1 MTTWA
6 YDWVILLI
14 DWGGYGGVF
23 LLMLLET
30 VFPPI
35 PSEVVLP
42 IAGMRAANGPLGLP
56 GVIIASTLG
65 TMTGNLIWYIAAR
78 SVGLDRFRLFIE
90 RYGRWLTLDW
100 YEVERVQLLF
110 GRFGAALVFVG
121 RMLPTIR
128 TFISVPAGIV
138 RMGLAGFLIWSTIG
152 TALFAAALAGAGYAA
167 GRQFHRIEEIAAPI
181 SSAIIVSI
189 LLWYVWRQLTWHKR
203 HDVRAGR
210 AQRAARRADARGGTR
225 P

>member
-1 MTTWA
+1 MASWA
-6 YDWVILLI
+6 YDWVVRLI
-14 DWGGYGGVF
+14 DWGGYFGVF

-65 TMTGNLIWYIAAR
+65 TMTGNTIWYLAAR
-78 SVGLDRFRLFIE
+78 SVGLDRFRYFIE
-90 RYGRWLTLDW
+90 RYGRWLTMDW
-100 YEVERVQLLF
+100 YDVERVQNLF
-110 GRFGAALVFVG
+110 GRFGRWIVFFG

-138 RMGLAGFLIWSTIG
+138 RMNLGLFLIWSTIG

-167 GRQFHRIEEIAAPI
+167 GTRFHEIEEIAGPI
-181 SSAIIVSI
+181 TSAVIAGIV
-189 LLWYVWRQLTWHKR
+189 LWYIWRQLTWNR
-203 HDVRAGR
+203 R
-210 AQRAARRADARGGTR
+210 QARRKAERADN
-225 P
+225 

>member
-1 MTTWA
+1 MTDWA

-14 DWGGYGGVF
+14 DWGGYVGVF

-65 TMTGNLIWYIAAR
+65 TMTGNFLWYLAAR
-78 SVGLDRFRLFIE
+78 SVGLDRFRYFIT
-90 RYGRWLTLDW
+90 RYGRWITLDW
-100 YEVERVQLLF
+100 YDVERVQNLF
-110 GRFGAALVFVG
+110 GRFGPGIVFVG

-138 RMGLAGFLIWSTIG
+138 RMGLGPFLIWSTVG

-167 GRQFHRIEEIAAPI
+167 GSRFREIEEIAGPV
-181 SSAIIVSI
+181 SSAVIVGIIF
-189 LLWYVWRQLTWHKR
+189 WYVWRQATWESR
-203 HDVRAGR
+203 RAK
-210 AQRAARRADARGGTR
+210 RADARAGTH

>member
-1 MTTWA
+1 MTSWA
-6 YDWVILLI
+6 YDWVVLLI
-14 DWGGYGGVF
+14 DWGGYFGVF

-56 GVIIASTLG
+56 GVIVASTLG
-65 TMTGNLIWYIAAR
+65 TMTGNTIWYLAAR
-78 SVGLDRFRLFIE
+78 SVGLDRFRYFIT

-100 YEVERVQLLF
+100 YDIEKVQAMF
-110 GRFGAALVFVG
+110 GRFGEAIVFTG

-138 RMGLAGFLIWSTIG
+138 RMPLAGFLIWSTMG
-152 TALFAAALAGAGYAA
+152 TSLFAAALAGAGYWA
-167 GRQFHRIEEIAAPI
+167 GARFHRIEEIAGPI
-181 SSAIIVSI
+181 STAIVVGIT
-189 LLWYVWRQLTWHKR
+189 LWYVWRQLTWTR
-203 HDVRAGR
+203 R
-210 AQRAARRADARGGTR
+210 QARRADARGDRR

>member
-1 MTTWA
+1 M
-6 YDWVILLI
+6 YDWVVRLI

-23 LLMLLET
+23 LLMLIET

-35 PSEVVLP
+35 PSEVILP

-56 GVIIASTLG
+56 GVIVAATLG
-65 TMTGNLIWYIAAR
+65 TMTGNTIWYLAAR
-78 SVGLDRFRLFIE
+78 SIGLDRFRYFIE
-90 RYGRWLTLDW
+90 NYGRWLTMDW
-100 YEVERVQLLF
+100 YDVERVQHLF
-110 GRFGAALVFVG
+110 GRFGASIVFVG

-138 RMGLAGFLIWSTIG
+138 RMTLPLFLIWSTVG

-167 GRQFHRIEEIAAPI
+167 GSRFHRIEEIAGPI
-181 SSAIIVSI
+181 SSAVFIGIV
-189 LLWYVWRQLTWHKR
+189 LWYVWRQLTWNR
-203 HDVRAGR
+203 
-210 AQRAARRADARGGTR
+210 RRAKRADGRGDRR

>member
-1 MTTWA
+1 M
-6 YDWVILLI
+6 YDWVIRLI

-35 PSEVVLP
+35 PSEVILP

-56 GVIIASTLG
+56 GVIVAATMG
-65 TMTGNLIWYIAAR
+65 AMTGNTLWYLAAR
-78 SVGLDRFRLFIE
+78 SIGLDRFRYFIT
-90 RYGRWLTLDW
+90 RYGRWLTMDW
-100 YEVERVQLLF
+100 YDVERVQHLF
-110 GRFGAALVFVG
+110 GRFGAGIVFVG

-138 RMGLAGFLIWSTIG
+138 RMKLPLFLIWSTIG
-152 TALFAAALAGAGYAA
+152 TAIFGAALSGAGYVA
-167 GRQFHRIEEIAAPI
+167 GARFHRIEEIAGPI
-181 SSAIIVSI
+181 SSAIVVAII
-189 LLWYVWRQLTWHKR
+189 LWYIWRQLTWDRRQAKR
-203 HDVRAGR
+203 AVTREGERSD
-210 AQRAARRADARGGTR
+210 TR

>member
-1 MTTWA
+1 M
-6 YDWVILLI
+6 YDWVIRLI

-35 PSEVVLP
+35 PSEVILP

-56 GVIIASTLG
+56 GVIAAATLG
-65 TMTGNLIWYIAAR
+65 AMTGNTIWYAAAR
-78 SVGLDRFRLFIE
+78 SIGLDRFRYFIE
-90 RYGRWLTLDW
+90 RYGRWLTMDW
-100 YEVERVQLLF
+100 YDVERVQHLF
-110 GRFGAALVFVG
+110 GRFGAGIVFAG

-138 RMGLAGFLIWSTIG
+138 RMKLPLFLIWSTIG
-152 TALFAAALAGAGYAA
+152 TAIFGAALAGAGYLA
-167 GRQFHRIEEIAAPI
+167 GERFHRIEEIAGPI
-181 SSAIIVSI
+181 SSAIVVAII
-189 LLWYVWRQLTWHKR
+189 LWYIWRQLTWNRRQAKR
-203 HDVRAGR
+203 ALRREG
-210 AQRAARRADARGGTR
+210 ARSDTH

>member
-1 MTTWA
+1 MTDWA
-6 YDWVILLI
+6 YDWVVLLI

-65 TMTGNLIWYIAAR
+65 TMTGNLLWYLAAR
-78 SVGLDRFRLFIE
+78 SVGLDRFRYFIT
-90 RYGRWLTLDW
+90 RYGRWITLDW
-100 YEVERVQLLF
+100 YDVERVQALF
-110 GRFGAALVFVG
+110 GRFGSGIVFVG

-138 RMGLAGFLIWSTIG
+138 RMGIGPFLVWSTVG
-152 TALFAAALAGAGYAA
+152 TALFAAALAGVGYAA
-167 GRQFHRIEEIAAPI
+167 GSRFKEIEEIAGPI
-181 SSAIIVSI
+181 PSAVIVGI
-189 LLWYVWRQLTWHKR
+189 LAWYVWRQATWQSRQAK
-203 HDVRAGR
+203 
-210 AQRAARRADARGGTR
+210 RADARAGTH

>member
-1 MTTWA
+1 MT
-6 YDWVILLI
+6 DWVIRLI
-14 DWGGYGGVF
+14 DWGGYAGVF

-35 PSEVVLP
+35 PSEVILP

-56 GVIIASTLG
+56 GVIVASTLG
-65 TMTGNLIWYIAAR
+65 TMTGNTIWYLAAR
-78 SVGLDRFRLFIE
+78 AIGLDRFRHFID
-90 RYGRWLTLDW
+90 RHGRWLTMDW
-100 YEVERVQLLF
+100 YDVEKVQHLF
-110 GRFGAALVFVG
+110 GRFGAGIVFFG

-138 RMGLAGFLIWSTIG
+138 RMTLPLFLIWSTIG

-167 GRQFHRIEEIAAPI
+167 GTQFHRIEQVAGPI
-181 SSAIIVSI
+181 SSCIVVGII
-189 LLWYVWRQLTWHKR
+189 LWYVWRQLTWDR
-203 HDVRAGR
+203 RR
-210 AQRAARRADARGGTR
+210 ARRTAMLEGARADTR